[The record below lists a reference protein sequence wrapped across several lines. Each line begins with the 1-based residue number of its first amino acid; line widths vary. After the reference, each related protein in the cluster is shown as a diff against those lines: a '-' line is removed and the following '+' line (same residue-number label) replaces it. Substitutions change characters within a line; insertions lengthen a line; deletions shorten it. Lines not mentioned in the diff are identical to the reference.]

1 MAVTVMTVT
10 LNVSYMKFYDRNKE
24 IEMLQNIE
32 SRSATS
38 AQMTTVVGRRRVG
51 KTTLLKVAFKQTPV
65 LYFFIAKKNEA
76 LLCNEFTLEVQEKLG
91 FLMGNFQRFADLF
104 QTIMQLSEKINFTLV
119 IDEFQEF
126 ENINRS
132 VFSDMQNIWDSFKDK
147 SKLNLILCGSI
158 YSMMKRIF
166 ENSKEPLFGRATS
179 KIMLK
184 PFDIKTIK
192 EILSDYNTDYSN
204 EDLLAFYMVTGGV
217 AKYIELLVI
226 CEAFTKSAILDE
238 MFKDNSFF
246 LNEGRDV
253 LIEEFGKDYGNYF
266 SILSLI
272 ASSKNDR
279 SSIESILN
287 ISVGG
292 YLDRLENDFN
302 IIKRIRPFM
311 AKEGSRNNRYRIED
325 NFLNFWFRFNY
336 KYRSAIEISNYDY
349 VRDIVERD
357 YEGFSGIVLEKY
369 FRQKLIE
376 SKQYSDIQ
384 GYWDNKGENEI
395 DIVAVNEMDMRLEFY
410 EVKRNPK
417 KINIELLK
425 KKSINITSKF
435 PRYIIEYRGL
445 SLEDM

>member
-1 MAVTVMTVT
+1 MTVA
-10 LNVSYMKFYDRNKE
+10 LNIGSMKFYDREQE
-24 IEMLQNIE
+24 IELLQRIE
-32 SRSATS
+32 SRSVTTAR
-38 AQMTTVVGRRRVG
+38 MTTVVGRRRVG

-65 LYFFIAKKNEA
+65 LYFFIAKKNEV
-76 LLCNEFTLEVQEKLG
+76 LLCDEFTIEVQEKLG
-91 FLMGNFQRFADLF
+91 FSLGNFQRFTDLF
-104 QTIMQLSEKINFTLV
+104 QSIMQLSEKINFTLV

-132 VFSDMQNIWDSFKDK
+132 VFSDMQNIWDSYKDQ
-147 SKLNLILCGSI
+147 STMNLILCGSI
-158 YSMMKRIF
+158 YSLMKRIF
-166 ENSKEPLFGRATS
+166 ENSQEPLFGRATS

-184 PFDIKTIK
+184 PFDIKTVK
-192 EILSDYNTDYSN
+192 EILGDYNSGYSN

-217 AKYIELLVI
+217 AKYIELLVMN
-226 CEAFTKSAILDE
+226 EAFTKSAILDE
-238 MFKDNSFF
+238 MFKDNSIF

-253 LIEEFGKDYGNYF
+253 LIEEFGKDYANYF

-279 SSIESILN
+279 SSMESILN

-311 AKEGSRNNRYRIED
+311 AKEGSRNIRYRIED

-349 VRDIVERD
+349 VRGIVERD
-357 YEGFSGIVLEKY
+357 YEVFSGLVLEKY
-369 FRQKLIE
+369 LRQNLIE

-384 GYWDNKGENEI
+384 GYWDSKGENEI
-395 DIVAVNEMDMRLEFY
+395 DIVAINEMDKRLEFY
-410 EVKRNPK
+410 EVKRNPN
-417 KINIELLK
+417 KINIESLK
-425 KKSINITSKF
+425 KKSMNITSRF
-435 PRYIIEYRGL
+435 PDYKIEYRGL
-445 SLEDM
+445 SLDEM

>member
-1 MAVTVMTVT
+1 MHIFANAMAVTVMTVA
-10 LNVSYMKFYDRNKE
+10 LNIGSMKFYDREQE
-24 IEMLQNIE
+24 IELLQRIE
-32 SRSATS
+32 SRSVTTAR
-38 AQMTTVVGRRRVG
+38 MTTVVGRRRVG

-65 LYFFIAKKNEA
+65 LYFFIAKKNEV
-76 LLCNEFTLEVQEKLG
+76 LLCDEFTIEVQEKLG
-91 FLMGNFQRFADLF
+91 FSLGNFQRFTDLF
-104 QTIMQLSEKINFTLV
+104 QSIMQLSEKINFTLV

-132 VFSDMQNIWDSFKDK
+132 VFSDMQNIWDSYKDQ
-147 SKLNLILCGSI
+147 STMNLILCGSI
-158 YSMMKRIF
+158 YSLMKRIF
-166 ENSKEPLFGRATS
+166 ENSQEPLFGRATS

-192 EILSDYNTDYSN
+192 EILGDYNSGYSN

-217 AKYIELLVI
+217 AKYIELLVMN
-226 CEAFTKSAILDE
+226 EAFTKSAILDE
-238 MFKDNSFF
+238 MFKDNSIF

-253 LIEEFGKDYGNYF
+253 LIEEFGKDYANYF

-279 SSIESILN
+279 SSMESILN

-336 KYRSAIEISNYDY
+336 KYRSAIED
-349 VRDIVERD
+349 R
-357 YEGFSGIVLEKY
+357 
-369 FRQKLIE
+369 
-376 SKQYSDIQ
+376 
-384 GYWDNKGENEI
+384 
-395 DIVAVNEMDMRLEFY
+395 
-410 EVKRNPK
+410 
-417 KINIELLK
+417 
-425 KKSINITSKF
+425 KST
-435 PRYIIEYRGL
+435 R
-445 SLEDM
+445 